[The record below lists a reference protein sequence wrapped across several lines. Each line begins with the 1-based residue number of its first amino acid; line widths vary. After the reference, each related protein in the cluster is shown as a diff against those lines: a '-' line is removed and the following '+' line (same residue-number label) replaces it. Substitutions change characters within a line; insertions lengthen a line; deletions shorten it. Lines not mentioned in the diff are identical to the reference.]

1 MSNTRKPWK
10 NWVLFLASLV
20 IVFLLGLLVSSIT
33 ERKMEAKFAYTP
45 MTKINKL
52 EPTSCEFY
60 VFLLKPNEKY
70 TTNNATTTIGNVNIN
85 KFE

>member
-33 ERKMEAKFAYTP
+33 TRKMEAKFAYTP
-45 MTKINKL
+45 LTKINKL
-52 EPTSCEFY
+52 
-60 VFLLKPNEKY
+60 V
-70 TTNNATTTIGNVNIN
+70 
-85 KFE
+85 